1 MNVMDNKQSKT
12 PLYDALRSFAM
23 EQPVSFHVPG
33 HKNGRIFHSKGQEL
47 YTKLLQI
54 DATEV
59 EGLDD
64 LHAPEGPILEAQ
76 ELLSDLYQT
85 QKSWFLVNGSTCGNL
100 AVILG
105 ICKEGDTVLVQRNCH
120 KSVLHGLM
128 LAKAKPVFLQTIMND
143 EWGTSEGLS
152 PETVKKALKQYP
164 NAKALILTYPSYYGV
179 GRYIEEIIE
188 LAHAHNLTI
197 LVDEAHGAHFVVGDP
212 FPKSSLA
219 YGADYVVQS
228 AHKSLPA
235 MTMGS
240 YLHVNHRVSDF
251 GQVEMYLRMLQ
262 SSSPSYPIMASLD
275 LARSYV
281 GTLTRRDITYMEE
294 TIFAFREQL
303 QKIEGLKVLEHE
315 PKACDLL
322 KITLQSDD
330 TYTGYELQ
338 EALRNEGIYA
348 ELADPRNV
356 LLVLPLLKEDD
367 TFPTE
372 RIVQA
377 IQQAITAVKK
387 QKRRTIIPPVMVDD
401 TEITELALTFQQMQL
416 KKKEYVSLTEAI
428 NRIAAEPIIPYPPG
442 VPFIIEGEQLT
453 KKKLDYLCSMLT
465 LGVKFHGGSQLKEAN
480 KILIYR

>member
-1 MNVMDNKQSKT
+1 M
-12 PLYDALRSFAM
+12 
-23 EQPVSFHVPG
+23 
-33 HKNGRIFHSKGQEL
+33 
-47 YTKLLQI
+47 
-54 DATEV
+54 
-59 EGLDD
+59 
-64 LHAPEGPILEAQ
+64 
-76 ELLSDLYQT
+76 
-85 QKSWFLVNGSTCGNL
+85 
-100 AVILG
+100 
-105 ICKEGDTVLVQRNCH
+105 
-120 KSVLHGLM
+120 
-128 LAKAKPVFLQTIMND
+128 
-143 EWGTSEGLS
+143 
-152 PETVKKALKQYP
+152 
-164 NAKALILTYPSYYGV
+164 
-179 GRYIEEIIE
+179 
-188 LAHAHNLTI
+188 
-197 LVDEAHGAHFVVGDP
+197 
-212 FPKSSLA
+212 
-219 YGADYVVQS
+219 
-228 AHKSLPA
+228 
-235 MTMGS
+235 
-240 YLHVNHRVSDF
+240 
-251 GQVEMYLRMLQ
+251 
-262 SSSPSYPIMASLD
+262 
-275 LARSYV
+275 
-281 GTLTRRDITYMEE
+281 
-294 TIFAFREQL
+294 
-303 QKIEGLKVLEHE
+303 EHE